1 MAVGLCF
8 SELALILL
16 VGLLVV
22 AFQALMIYGVFLIVR
37 PLFRRRH
44 HDTGQT

>member
-1 MAVGLCF
+1 MAGGLGF

-16 VGLLVV
+16 VGLGVFGLH
-22 AFQALMIYGVFLIVR
+22 ALMLYGVFLIVR

-44 HDTGQT
+44 HDTGQA